1 MDGVSLNTG
10 MEAAQAMLVRSAGQ
24 DTEKTAKLLK
34 KALQSEQDLVATL
47 LPPPGGRLDIKA

>member
-47 LPPPGGRLDIKA
+47 LPPSGRLDIRA

>member
-10 MEAAQAMLVRSAGQ
+10 MEAVQAMLLRSAEQ

-34 KALQSEQDLVATL
+34 KALQSDQDMVATL